1 MGLPAASQ
9 RPRAASAALTDAM
22 STAAIAMLTIS
33 LTAAD
38 WLSLLTHFMSLSLLA
53 VGGAITVAPDMHRYL
68 VDEAHWL
75 SDAQFTSSI
84 ALAQAAPGPNVLFIA
99 LMGWNIG
106 LNAAGGIALG
116 PQAWGMAL
124 MGMAITMTGIL
135 LPSTTLTF
143 MAARWGH
150 RNRELRAVRA
160 FKQGMAPIVI
170 ALLVSTGWILASAHG
185 NPKTDW
191 PLWLLTA
198 ITALLVWRTKVHLLW
213 LLGAGAVLGG
223 MGFV

>member
-1 MGLPAASQ
+1 MSDALLDAV
-9 RPRAASAALTDAM
+9 SAAIIDPTTSLVT
-22 STAAIAMLTIS
+22 TALTIS
-33 LTAAD
+33 LTSAD

-68 VDEAHWL
+68 VDETRWL

-99 LMGWNIG
+99 LLGWNIG
-106 LNAAGGIALG
+106 LNAAGGIGAG

-124 MGMAITMTGIL
+124 TGVAVTMAGIL

-150 RNRELRAVRA
+150 RNRNLRAVRA

-170 ALLVSTGWILASAHG
+170 GLLVSTGWILASAHS
-185 NPKTDW
+185 NQKTDW

-198 ITALLVWRTKVHLLW
+198 ISTLLVWRTKIHLLW

-223 MGFV
+223 MGWV